1 MRDEEFLKK
10 YEELLDKGY
19 CDCNEMNCID
29 NNSPRRILN
38 IVKRLQLE
46 EDDLLKEN
54 RELRKKLEKSFSY
67 EEYDYQVNRNIE
79 LRKEK
84 QELIEYLKEKIK
96 EYTPNLRVNRCD
108 EQGNIVAQYINPE
121 VFIKQ
126 PVEVYK
132 EILNKIEKR

>member
-1 MRDEEFLKK
+1 MRDEEFVKK

-19 CDCNEMNCID
+19 CNCNEMNCID

-54 RELRKKLEKSFSY
+54 RELRKKLENSFSY

-84 QELIEYLKEKIK
+84 QELIEYLKR
-96 EYTPNLRVNRCD
+96 T
-108 EQGNIVAQYINPE
+108 
-121 VFIKQ
+121 
-126 PVEVYK
+126 
-132 EILNKIEKR
+132 NKRM

>member
-1 MRDEEFLKK
+1 MRDEEFVKK

-19 CDCNEMNCID
+19 CNCNEMNCID
-29 NNSPRRILN
+29 NNSSRRILN

-54 RELRKKLEKSFSY
+54 RELRKKLENSFSY

-84 QELIEYLKEKIK
+84 QELIEYLKK
-96 EYTPNLRVNRCD
+96 EQERLARECSFIYKDSLGKERLVSEDIYD
-108 EQGNIVAQYINPE
+108 EVSK
-121 VFIKQ
+121 V
-126 PVEVYK
+126 
-132 EILNKIEKR
+132 LSKIEKR

>member
-1 MRDEEFLKK
+1 MNYKKIIKDLKEFNSQLKGQYRDE
-10 YEELLDKGY
+10 
-19 CDCNEMNCID
+19 
-29 NNSPRRILN
+29 
-38 IVKRLQLE
+38 Q
-46 EDDLLKEN
+46 
-54 RELRKKLEKSFSY
+54 
-67 EEYDYQVNRNIE
+67 NRNYCLQCKIDKSE
-79 LRKEK
+79 KEK
-84 QELIEYLKEKIK
+84 QELIDYLKEKIK

>member
-19 CDCNEMNCID
+19 CNCNEMNCID

-54 RELRKKLEKSFSY
+54 CILKLCLISLLEKFEKTEKSINDNNIKRYFKDLQKYIRKCLKLESKNNY
-67 EEYDYQVNRNIE
+67 IWDD
-79 LRKEK
+79 
-84 QELIEYLKEKIK
+84 LKRGDTNE
-96 EYTPNLRVNRCD
+96 
-108 EQGNIVAQYINPE
+108 
-121 VFIKQ
+121 
-126 PVEVYK
+126 
-132 EILNKIEKR
+132 

>member
-29 NNSPRRILN
+29 NNFPRRILN
-38 IVKRLQLE
+38 IAKRLQLE

-54 RELRKKLEKSFSY
+54 RKLRKKLENSFSY

-84 QELIEYLKEKIK
+84 QELIEYLKNQINECPLTGND
-96 EYTPNLRVNRCD
+96 EADMFYTGKMRAFQQVLS
-108 EQGNIVAQYINPE
+108 
-121 VFIKQ
+121 
-126 PVEVYK
+126 
-132 EILNKIEKR
+132 KIEKE